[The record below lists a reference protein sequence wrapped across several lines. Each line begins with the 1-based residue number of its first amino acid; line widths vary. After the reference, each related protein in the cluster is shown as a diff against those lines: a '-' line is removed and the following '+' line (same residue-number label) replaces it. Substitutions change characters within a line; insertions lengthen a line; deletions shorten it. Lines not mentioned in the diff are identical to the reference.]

1 MNLKWLDLAEKNL
14 DPEDEI
20 QKKYIGE
27 LDGEYGWLILSNKKL
42 QFMHEKGFLHK
53 TYDLVLDLK
62 YDKIRKINHKSKQEV
77 ELVDVEGTKH
87 NFKTGSIPVSIVEKE
102 LKDLKS

>member
-1 MNLKWLDLAEKNL
+1 MNLKWRDLAEKNL
-14 DPEDEI
+14 NPEDEI
-20 QKKYIGE
+20 QKNYDGE

-42 QFMHEKGFLHK
+42 QFMREKGFLHK
-53 TYDLVLDLK
+53 TYDLILDLRYAK
-62 YDKIRKINHKSKQEV
+62 VGKINHKSKQEV

-87 NFKTGSIPVSIVEKE
+87 NFKTFSIPVSIVEKS